1 MKLAVLGATGTVGRE
16 LVTQALA
23 AGHDVTALVRE
34 PLQPD
39 EIDGRVALVVG
50 DAMNVDAVN
59 RLVEGS
65 DAVVSALGHGRSGRD
80 DVLTVAAT
88 NMIEAMHAH
97 GVTRLVVLANPVVE
111 DPEDRPG
118 FFYRFVRAALPV
130 VMPAV
135 VRDHRDQARLV
146 EDSDLAWTVVRPA
159 LFFTDGAHTGHY
171 DAGAIDP
178 KSGVRISRADLADF
192 MLDTATDGQFVR
204 HAPFVSG

>member
-1 MKLAVLGATGTVGRE
+1 M
-16 LVTQALA
+16 
-23 AGHDVTALVRE
+23 
-34 PLQPD
+34 
-39 EIDGRVALVVG
+39 VA
-50 DAMNVDAVN
+50 
-59 RLVEGS
+59 GS
-65 DAVVSALGHGRSGRD
+65 DAVVSTLGHGRGGRD
-80 DVLTVAAT
+80 DVLAVAAT

-118 FFYRFVRAALPV
+118 FFYRLVRAVLPV

-171 DAGAIDP
+171 DAGAVDA

-204 HAPFVSG
+204 HRAVRERLTPWHPPRAAERIGAQAFDDAARGSAHR

>member
-1 MKLAVLGATGTVGRE
+1 MRLAVIGATGSVGRE
-16 LVTQALA
+16 LVPQALS
-23 AGHDVTALVRE
+23 AGHDVVALVRSQANRG
-34 PLQPD
+34 LVD
-39 EIDGRVALVVG
+39 SRVTLVTG
-50 DAMNVDAVN
+50 DATDAASIDRV
-59 RLVEGS
+59 VAGS
-65 DAVVSALGHGRSGRD
+65 DAVVSTLGHSRGGRD

-97 GVTRLVVLANPVVE
+97 GVTRLVVLTNPVVE

-130 VMPAV
+130 VIPAV
-135 VRDHRDQARLV
+135 VRDHRDMARLV

-159 LFFTDGAHTGHY
+159 LFFTDGVHTGHY

-192 MLDTATDGQFVR
+192 MLDTAADGQFVR
-204 HAPFVSG
+204 RAPFVSG